1 MSVTDPEA
9 LLLLPRLSIQNA
21 NAISSPLTWGFPSP
35 GAFTGFVHALQRR
48 VGISLDIELDGVGIV
63 CHRFEAQISQPAG
76 KRTKVFNL
84 TRNPLNRDGSTAAI
98 VEEGAPIWRSVCCS
112 ECMAMVWTITPHRK
126 SPGRYRSRLAPC
138 ASPVAAS
145 CPGAMSAS
153 RLRTPNC

>member
-98 VEEGAPIWRSVCCS
+98 VEV
-112 ECMAMVWTITPHRK
+112 K
-126 SPGRYRSRLAPC
+126 
-138 ASPVAAS
+138 
-145 CPGAMSAS
+145 
-153 RLRTPNC
+153 

>member
-1 MSVTDPEA
+1 MSV
-9 LLLLPRLSIQNA
+9 LLPESEGVLVLNRLPIQNA

-84 TRNPLNRDGSTAAI
+84 LLCLALCEDVSVALVVDLDVVGEVGVVCIARGILVLRIGRGGGSLI
-98 VEEGAPIWRSVCCS
+98 VCG
-112 ECMAMVWTITPHRK
+112 
-126 SPGRYRSRLAPC
+126 
-138 ASPVAAS
+138 
-145 CPGAMSAS
+145 
-153 RLRTPNC
+153 